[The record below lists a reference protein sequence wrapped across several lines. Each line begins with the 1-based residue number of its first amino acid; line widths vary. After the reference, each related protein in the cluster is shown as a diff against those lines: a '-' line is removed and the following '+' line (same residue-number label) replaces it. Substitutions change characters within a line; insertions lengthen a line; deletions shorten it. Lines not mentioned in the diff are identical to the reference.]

1 MSTPPWK
8 WPDARGWIGLG
19 SFSLTV
25 GVLLILVWGP
35 ADLRKDDFFQAV
47 AMLII
52 GGFAKDV
59 LGWAYQA
66 TKGGGE
72 LADHNAAIVK
82 ESASAGVAAA
92 AVVAKKAAAALP
104 GDGEATRVEVVNTE
118 DNPAKVAETHPPAE
132 GDDAGLPEGLR

>member
-1 MSTPPWK
+1 MTMPTWE
-8 WPDARGWIGLG
+8 WPDARGWIGVG

-25 GVLLILVWGP
+25 FVLAILVWGP

-72 LADHNAAIVK
+72 LAEKNAAIVQ
-82 ESASAGVAAA
+82 ENATASVTAATALAANAAA
-92 AVVAKKAAAALP
+92 NQPSKNGAAK
-104 GDGEATRVEVVNTE
+104 VEVVNTAE
-118 DNPAKVAETHPPAE
+118 NPAKVTDTGPPAKGE
-132 GDDAGLPEGLR
+132 DAGLPESLR

>member
-1 MSTPPWK
+1 MPVWK

-66 TKGGGE
+66 TKAGGE
-72 LADHNAAIVK
+72 LAEKNAAIVQ
-82 ESASAGVAAA
+82 ENATAGVTAATALAANAAA
-92 AVVAKKAAAALP
+92 NQPTKKGP
-104 GDGEATRVEVVNTE
+104 TKVEVVNTE
-118 DNPAKVAETHPPAE
+118 ENPAKVTDTGPPAVGE
-132 GDDAGLPEGLR
+132 DAGLPEGLR